1 MSRHIALLALMVV
14 LFSCNVDYK
23 MKHDGVESRAVVN
36 ALLSPQEDF
45 TVKLFW
51 SGVYSGDSTRFR
63 PVANAR
69 IRLTEDGDKVL
80 DLAASPDGTTPTAFR
95 PTAGRR
101 YRLEVDIPG
110 YGRLSA
116 STEVPEI
123 PSVDIRSPKKNER
136 YSHFELSRIET
147 DPNTTGLW
155 ITGTSKNVWLH
166 PIALG
171 RQATPTDTERDI
183 IFGGDDDP
191 EPEEIDSY
199 HTASLFV
206 DQVNAAG
213 DVSDAQNKGALVSF
227 SDFLHIT
234 QENFILVL
242 PLRFSVYGFHSQY
255 SEYRYTLTA
264 TAASKA
270 YDLYKRSLYKQ
281 QNNSGGMATGNPFI
295 EQVTVYSN
303 IDNGLGIF
311 AGYNSYKTP
320 EL

>member
-95 PTAGRR
+95 PTAGRS

-116 STEVPEI
+116 STEVPAA
-123 PSVDIRSPKKNER
+123 PSVDIRSPKKNDR

-155 ITGTSKNVWLH
+155 ITGKSKVVWH
-166 PIALG
+166 HSDKYGFIG
-171 RQATPTDTERDI
+171 DTLSYKV
-183 IFGGDDDP
+183 
-191 EPEEIDSY
+191 DSY
-199 HTASLFV
+199 HTASQFV

-213 DVSDAQNKGALVSF
+213 DVYDAQDKEASVSF
-227 SDFLHIT
+227 DDFLHIT
-234 QENFILVL
+234 QENFAIVL
-242 PLRFSVYGFHSQY
+242 PLRFSSYGGLN
-255 SEYRYTLTA
+255 RYNEHKFTLTF
-264 TAASKA
+264 TAASKP

-281 QNNSGGMATGNPFI
+281 RNNSGSLASGNPFI